1 MDKLIINGGNKLSG
15 EVFVSGSKNAVLP
28 IMTATLIVPGTYKIN
43 HVPLL
48 RDTKTMITLLE
59 IIGAVVTYE
68 DNVMD
73 IDTLNC
79 NTPIATYDLV
89 KTMRESF
96 YV

>member
-43 HVPLL
+43 NVPLL

-59 IIGAVVTYE
+59 IIGAKVVYS
-68 DNVMD
+68 NN
-73 IDTLNC
+73 TLQIELKK
-79 NTPIATYDLV
+79 PFAPFIEAS
-89 KTMRESF
+89 R
-96 YV
+96 